1 MPNDMVNLPLPIFK
15 KKKKLTPGCDMNM
28 KTYEYEYVCKT

>member
-15 KKKKLTPGCDMNM
+15 KKLTTGYDMNLCV
-28 KTYEYEYVCKT
+28 KLKIVCNILI